1 MISWCLINNFC
12 AKMKRFSSIDKPK
25 QNKTPPPTPHPQ
37 RNRKP
42 IKSTIKKHDSICN
55 VYDIYT
61 GVSLPPHSQR
71 ACWAVSL
78 YWLYIGSCTVLTHEI
93 MFIHVQHPLAAPL
106 PSPSYTHTH
115 TPAALSATN
124 SRRGLVCIHSHLV
137 QTSVLGNY
145 ATNTR

>member
-1 MISWCLINNFC
+1 MQKWKDFPVLIN
-12 AKMKRFSSIDKPK
+12 
-25 QNKTPPPTPHPQ
+25 QNKTKHLPQHPTPQ

-93 MFIHVQHPLAAPL
+93 MFIHVQHPLATPL

>member
-1 MISWCLINNFC
+1 
-12 AKMKRFSSIDKPK
+12 MKRFSGFDKPE

-93 MFIHVQHPLAAPL
+93 MFIHVQHPLATPL

-124 SRRGLVCIHSHLV
+124 SRRGSQPSRSDVC
-137 QTSVLGNY
+137 
-145 ATNTR
+145 TRELRYKHKVKWLFSLFFSLPFNLSL